1 MLNLGLFVVIL
12 HKYQTVFLQY
22 YVNLGDMLNIFL
34 KNLNIHDIY
43 NARTLLQKIKVVDE
57 SSSLP
62 SLLLIAHKDDMP
74 KQKRSF
80 SFRGEKQ

>member
-1 MLNLGLFVVIL
+1 MLDLGLFVVIL

-43 NARTLLQKIKVVDE
+43 NARTLLQKKIKVVDE

-62 SLLLIAHKDDMP
+62 SLLLITHKDDMP
-74 KQKRSF
+74 
-80 SFRGEKQ
+80 

>member
-12 HKYQTVFLQY
+12 HKYQTVFLRY

-34 KNLNIHDIY
+34 KIEIFAIY
-43 NARTLLQKIKVVDE
+43 IMQGPTCKLIKVVDE

-62 SLLLIAHKDDMP
+62 SLLLM
-74 KQKRSF
+74 F
-80 SFRGEKQ
+80 